1 MNIYELPAALID
13 HNPQVIFLDAVGTLF
28 GVRSSVG
35 AMYAQIAQGEGV
47 ELEGAAIDRAFYQAF
62 TAATPL
68 AFPQQEPEKI
78 QELEYQWWRN
88 LAVETFT
95 LAGSIEQFPDFDK
108 FFLTLYDYFATAQP
122 WVIYPE
128 VVAALTHWRSQ
139 DIKLGIISN
148 FDSRIYQ
155 VLNAL
160 ELMDFFSSITI
171 SSEAGAAKPEPQI
184 FTTALG
190 KYNCPPTAAWHIG
203 DSLREDYQG
212 ATQAGI
218 RGILIKR

>member
-1 MNIYELPAALID
+1 MNIPELPVTLID
-13 HNPQVIFLDAVGTLF
+13 KNPQVIFLDAVGTLF

-35 AMYAQIAQGEGV
+35 AIYAQVAQGEGV
-47 ELEGAAIDRAFYQAF
+47 ELEAEPLDRAFYQAF
-62 TAATPL
+62 AAATPL
-68 AFPQQEPEKI
+68 AFSEQEPEKI
-78 QELEYQWWRN
+78 RELEFQWWRD

-95 LAGSIEQFPDFDK
+95 LAGSIDQFPDFDK
-108 FFLTLYDYFATAQP
+108 FFLTLYDYFATAEP
-122 WVIYPE
+122 WVVYPE
-128 VVAALTHWRSQ
+128 VIAALTHWRSQ

-155 VLNAL
+155 VLNVL

-171 SSEAGAAKPEPQI
+171 SSEAGAAKPDAQI

-190 KYNCPPTAAWHIG
+190 KYNCPPTGAWHIG

-212 ATQAGI
+212 ATQAGM

>member
-1 MNIYELPAALID
+1 MHIHELPAALVEQ
-13 HNPQVIFLDAVGTLF
+13 HPQVIFLDAVGTLF

-35 AMYAQIAQGEGV
+35 AMYAQVAQGEGV
-47 ELEGAAIDRAFYQAF
+47 ELDGAAINQAFYQAF
-62 TAATPL
+62 TTATPL
-68 AFPQQEPEKI
+68 AFAEQEPEKI
-78 QELEYQWWRN
+78 RELEFQWWRN

-122 WVIYPE
+122 WIVYPE
-128 VVAALTHWRSQ
+128 VVTALTHWRSQ

-155 VLNAL
+155 VLTAL

-171 SSEAGAAKPEPQI
+171 SSEAGAAKPDSQI

-190 KYNCPPTAAWHIG
+190 KYNCLPTAAWHIG
-203 DSLREDYQG
+203 DSLQEDYHG
-212 ATQAGI
+212 ATQAGL